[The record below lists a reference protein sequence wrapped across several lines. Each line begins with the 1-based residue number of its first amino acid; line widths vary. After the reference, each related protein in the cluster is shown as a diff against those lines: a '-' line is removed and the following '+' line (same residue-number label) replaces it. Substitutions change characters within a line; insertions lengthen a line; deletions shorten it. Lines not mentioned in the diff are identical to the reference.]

1 MHGLKLLAI
10 SLQACKFTKNER
22 LHTFFQGFQLDFK
35 LLFVLFLGI
44 ISWKGASHLSGEGL
58 FFRGVFICKWGRTPW
73 GASVLMGGILKKVAK
88 PPFKSANCPS
98 PPFLGNL
105 PSILVFHDPP
115 PPPKSQIFQW
125 TPKNIKVF
133 HT

>member
-35 LLFVLFLGI
+35 LLFIVLFLGI

-58 FFRGVFICKWGRTPW
+58 FFRGG
-73 GASVLMGGILKKVAK
+73 LHL
-88 PPFKSANCPS
+88 
-98 PPFLGNL
+98 
-105 PSILVFHDPP
+105 
-115 PPPKSQIFQW
+115 
-125 TPKNIKVF
+125 
-133 HT
+133 

>member
-44 ISWKGASHLSGEGL
+44 IS
-58 FFRGVFICKWGRTPW
+58 
-73 GASVLMGGILKKVAK
+73 
-88 PPFKSANCPS
+88 
-98 PPFLGNL
+98 
-105 PSILVFHDPP
+105 
-115 PPPKSQIFQW
+115 
-125 TPKNIKVF
+125 
-133 HT
+133 